1 MKKTKKKLNINLS
14 NNDNNIKNDYQDLYY
29 QGQILSSVDKT
40 ISNVKE
46 NNFEKS
52 AFEKIGGYIG
62 KVSAFDEFVYF
73 NLRYSKFLELTDSL
87 SNGTFLLIKRE
98 NKLLLS
104 QIVSQKD
111 LSIYEEE
118 NKIKA
123 IITHNEDITSTERD
137 IYTSRE
143 YKLKILGTIYD
154 NQFKKEIEFY
164 PTRLDEIF
172 FFNDF
177 NLLINYFNQKNY
189 NEDHVKVD
197 LGKLKNGNIITDYNL
212 KVYLKGFVV
221 LLNLDNEFIIRFLN
235 YLSKNIIIFTPNRN
249 LVFNI
254 IRNNRFK
261 LIDLNSLNLNNLN
274 KNEELNL
281 TSINNFNLVFLYENI
296 LGFDCINI
304 IKLILEQFIKLNI
317 DSVLLLD
324 DDINYFDDKFLAKN
338 IFFKQFIYRLNNKL
352 FIYKTRSLDKF
363 SVSVLSNANYIL
375 SKDISLNDSNK
386 IYSNFNLVNFYRGI
400 GFEITNGELIL
411 AFDY

>member
-1 MKKTKKKLNINLS
+1 MVSLLKRPKKNIDQNLS
-14 NNDNNIKNDYQDLYY
+14 YL
-29 QGQILSSVDKT
+29 DKT
-40 ISNVKE
+40 QNISEE
-46 NNFEKS
+46 NNLKEDSSEKS
-52 AFEKIGGYIG
+52 DFEENIMYIG
-62 KVSAFDEFVYF
+62 KVSAFDDFVYF
-73 NLRYSKFLELTDSL
+73 NLRYSKFLELTDKL
-87 SNGTFLLIKRE
+87 SNGTFLLIKRD

-143 YKLKILGTIYD
+143 YKLKILGTLHN

-164 PTRLDEIF
+164 PTRLDEIL

-189 NEDHVKVD
+189 DEDYLEVD
-197 LGKLKNGNIITDYNL
+197 LGKLRNGNIITDYNL
-212 KVYLKGFVV
+212 KVYLKGFVI
-221 LLNLDNEFIIRFLN
+221 LLNLGNEFITKFLN
-235 YLSKNIIIFTPNRN
+235 SLSKNVIIFTPNRN
-249 LVFNI
+249 LAFNI
-254 IRNNRFK
+254 IKNTKFK
-261 LIDLNSLNLNNLN
+261 LIDLNSLNLNNLS
-274 KNEELNL
+274 KDEKLNL

-304 IKLILEQFIKLNI
+304 IKLLLEQFIRLNT
-317 DSVLLLD
+317 DSVLFLD

-352 FIYKTRSLDKF
+352 FIYKTSSLDKF
-363 SVSVLSNANYIL
+363 SVSVLSNANYII

-411 AFDY
+411 AFYY

>member
-1 MKKTKKKLNINLS
+1 LKKTKKKLNINLS

-249 LVFNI
+249 LAFNI

>member
-249 LVFNI
+249 LAFNI

>member
-1 MKKTKKKLNINLS
+1 MVSLLKRPKKNIDQNLS
-14 NNDNNIKNDYQDLYY
+14 YL
-29 QGQILSSVDKT
+29 DKT
-40 ISNVKE
+40 QNISEE
-46 NNFEKS
+46 NNLKEDSSEKSDFEKN
-52 AFEKIGGYIG
+52 IMYIG
-62 KVSAFDEFVYF
+62 KVSAFDDFVYF
-73 NLRYSKFLELTDSL
+73 NLRYSKFLELTDKL
-87 SNGTFLLIKRE
+87 SNGTFLLIKRD

-143 YKLKILGTIYD
+143 YKLKILGTIHN

-164 PTRLDEIF
+164 PTRLDEIL

-177 NLLINYFNQKNY
+177 NLLINYFNQKSY
-189 NEDHVKVD
+189 NADYVEVD
-197 LGKLKNGNIITDYNL
+197 LGKLRNGNIITDYNL
-212 KVYLKGFVV
+212 KVYLKGFVI
-221 LLNLDNEFIIRFLN
+221 LLNLDNEFITKFLN
-235 YLSKNIIIFTPNRN
+235 SLSKNVIIFTPNRN
-249 LVFNI
+249 LAFNI
-254 IRNNRFK
+254 IKNTKFK
-261 LIDLNSLNLNNLN
+261 LIDLNSLNLNNLS
-274 KNEELNL
+274 KDEKLNL

-296 LGFDCINI
+296 LGFDWINI
-304 IKLILEQFIKLNI
+304 IKLLLKQFISLNT
-317 DSVLLLD
+317 DSVLFLD

-352 FIYKTRSLDKF
+352 FIYKTSSLDKF
-363 SVSVLSNANYIL
+363 SVSVLSNANYII

-400 GFEITNGELIL
+400 GFEITNGELVL

>member
-1 MKKTKKKLNINLS
+1 VVSLLKRPKKNIDQNLS
-14 NNDNNIKNDYQDLYY
+14 YL
-29 QGQILSSVDKT
+29 DKT
-40 ISNVKE
+40 QNISEE
-46 NNFEKS
+46 NNLKEDSSEKSDFEKN
-52 AFEKIGGYIG
+52 IMYIG
-62 KVSAFDEFVYF
+62 KVSAFDDFVYF
-73 NLRYSKFLELTDSL
+73 NLRYSKFLELTDKL
-87 SNGTFLLIKRE
+87 SNGTFLLIKRD

-143 YKLKILGTIYD
+143 YKLKILGTIHN

-164 PTRLDEIF
+164 PTRLDEIL

-177 NLLINYFNQKNY
+177 NLLINYFNQKSY
-189 NEDHVKVD
+189 NADYVEVD
-197 LGKLKNGNIITDYNL
+197 LGKLRNGNIITDYNL
-212 KVYLKGFVV
+212 KVYLKGFVI
-221 LLNLDNEFIIRFLN
+221 LLNLDNEFITKFLN
-235 YLSKNIIIFTPNRN
+235 SLSKNVIIFTPNRN
-249 LVFNI
+249 LAFNI
-254 IRNNRFK
+254 IKNTKFK
-261 LIDLNSLNLNNLN
+261 LIDLNSLNLNNLS
-274 KNEELNL
+274 KDEKLNL

-296 LGFDCINI
+296 LGFDWINI
-304 IKLILEQFIKLNI
+304 IKLLLKQFISLNTA
-317 DSVLLLD
+317 SVLFLD

-352 FIYKTRSLDKF
+352 FIYKTSSLDKF
-363 SVSVLSNANYIL
+363 SVSVLSNANYII

-400 GFEITNGELIL
+400 GFEITNGELVL

>member
-1 MKKTKKKLNINLS
+1 VVSLLKRPKKNIDQNLS
-14 NNDNNIKNDYQDLYY
+14 YL
-29 QGQILSSVDKT
+29 DKT
-40 ISNVKE
+40 QNISEE
-46 NNFEKS
+46 NNLKEDSSEKS
-52 AFEKIGGYIG
+52 DFEENIMYIG
-62 KVSAFDEFVYF
+62 KVSAFDDFVYF
-73 NLRYSKFLELTDSL
+73 NLRYSKFLELTDKL
-87 SNGTFLLIKRE
+87 SNGTFLLIKRD

-143 YKLKILGTIYD
+143 YKLKILGTLHN

-164 PTRLDEIF
+164 PTRLDEIL

-189 NEDHVKVD
+189 DEDYLEVD
-197 LGKLKNGNIITDYNL
+197 LGKLRNGNIITDYNL
-212 KVYLKGFVV
+212 KVYLKGFVI
-221 LLNLDNEFIIRFLN
+221 LLNLGNEFITKFLN
-235 YLSKNIIIFTPNRN
+235 SLSKNVIIFTPNRN
-249 LVFNI
+249 LAFNI
-254 IRNNRFK
+254 IKNTKFK
-261 LIDLNSLNLNNLN
+261 LIDLNSLNLNNLS
-274 KNEELNL
+274 KDEKLNL

-304 IKLILEQFIKLNI
+304 IKLLLEQFIRLNT
-317 DSVLLLD
+317 DSVLFLD

-352 FIYKTRSLDKF
+352 FIYKTSSLDKF
-363 SVSVLSNANYIL
+363 SVSVLSNANYII

-411 AFDY
+411 AFYY

>member
-1 MKKTKKKLNINLS
+1 VVSLLKRPKKNIDQNLS
-14 NNDNNIKNDYQDLYY
+14 YL
-29 QGQILSSVDKT
+29 DKT
-40 ISNVKE
+40 QNISEE
-46 NNFEKS
+46 NNLKEDSSEKSDFEKN
-52 AFEKIGGYIG
+52 IMYIG
-62 KVSAFDEFVYF
+62 KVSAFDDFVYF
-73 NLRYSKFLELTDSL
+73 NLRYSKFLELTDKL
-87 SNGTFLLIKRE
+87 SNGTFLLIKRD

-143 YKLKILGTIYD
+143 YKLKILGTIHN

-164 PTRLDEIF
+164 PTRLDEIL

-177 NLLINYFNQKNY
+177 NLLINYFNQKSY
-189 NEDHVKVD
+189 NADYVEVD
-197 LGKLKNGNIITDYNL
+197 LGKLRNGNIITDYNL
-212 KVYLKGFVV
+212 KVYLKGFVI
-221 LLNLDNEFIIRFLN
+221 LLNLDNEFITKFLN
-235 YLSKNIIIFTPNRN
+235 SLSKNVIIFTPNRN
-249 LVFNI
+249 LAFNI
-254 IRNNRFK
+254 IKNTKFK
-261 LIDLNSLNLNNLN
+261 LIDLNSLNLNNLS
-274 KNEELNL
+274 KDEKLNL

-296 LGFDCINI
+296 LGFDWINI
-304 IKLILEQFIKLNI
+304 IKLLLKQFISLNT
-317 DSVLLLD
+317 DSVLFLD

-352 FIYKTRSLDKF
+352 FIYKTSSLDKF
-363 SVSVLSNANYIL
+363 SVSVLSNANYII

-400 GFEITNGELIL
+400 GFEITNGELVL